1 MSWSAFRTA
10 WLAWIQQLYTGYF
23 ACVMATGIVSIALLL
38 NHTPFLSDALWAIG
52 GALLLFLLAIY
63 LLRWVRYPRDVQR
76 DATDP
81 TRLFGYF
88 TLVAGCGVLA
98 TRAALSSWVAVP
110 VILTAIAVIL
120 WLLFLYWAFAILL
133 FTNERPIEQSVNGAW
148 LIAIVATESLAIT
161 WVLLAHVHAGLIPA
175 LQFLSYAFWTFG
187 VLLYLIFIT
196 FIAYRFFFS
205 RVRPTDLT
213 PPYWINMGAMAITTV
228 AGVRLLQTPQPSA
241 FLASLRPYIAGFTIM
256 MWAWGTWW
264 IPLLVMIGIWKY
276 GVRRQPLRYEPAL
289 WSIVFP
295 LGMYA
300 TALHLLS
307 QLPGIEFFS
316 VVAPTFTWI
325 AFAAWLLVLA
335 GWLYSVLRAIARLR
349 MRDGSQQ
356 PSVVLTGS
364 EERLN
369 QGTWQA
375 PSDEGPEPPPQEEL
389 RRISDR

>member
-1 MSWSAFRTA
+1 MGWSAYRTA
-10 WLAWIQQLYTGYF
+10 WLAWIQQLYPGYF

-38 NHTPFLSDALWAIG
+38 NHAPFLSDVLWAIG

-63 LLRWVRYPRDVQR
+63 LLRWVRYPHDVQR

-88 TLVAGCGVLA
+88 TLIAACGVLA
-98 TRAALSSWVAVP
+98 TRAALSFWVVIP
-110 VILTAIAVIL
+110 VILTSIAVIL
-120 WLLFLYWAFAILL
+120 WLFFLYWAFAILIFL
-133 FTNERPIEQSVNGAW
+133 NERPIEQSVNGAW
-148 LIAIVATESLAIT
+148 LIAIVSTESLAIT
-161 WVLLAHVHAGLIPA
+161 WVLLANLHAGLMPVF
-175 LQFLSYAFWTFG
+175 QFLSYAFWTFG

-228 AGVRLLQTPQPSA
+228 AGVRLLQIMQPSP

-264 IPLLVMIGIWKY
+264 IPLLVMMGLWKY

-316 VVAPTFTWI
+316 VIAPTFTWL
-325 AFAAWLLVLA
+325 AFAAWLLVLV
-335 GWLYSVLRAIARLR
+335 GWLASVLRAIGRIHAGG
-349 MRDGSQQ
+349 GSQP
-356 PSVVLTGS
+356 PSVVLTGGA
-364 EERLN
+364 ERLN
-369 QGTWQA
+369 QKDWQA
-375 PSDEGPEPPPQEEL
+375 LSDEKPESSPQHQPYYVP
-389 RRISDR
+389 DR

>member
-1 MSWSAFRTA
+1 MGQSVFRAA

-23 ACVMATGIVSIALLL
+23 ACVMAGGIVSIALLL
-38 NHTPFLSDALWAIG
+38 NHDLFLSDMLWAVS

-63 LLRWVRYPRDVQR
+63 LLRWVRFPRDVHR

-88 TLVAGCGVLA
+88 TLVAAFGVLA
-98 TRAALSSWVAVP
+98 TRAALAAWVVVP
-110 VILTAIAVIL
+110 AILTALAVVL
-120 WLLFLYWAFAILL
+120 WLFFLYWAFGVLL

-148 LIAIVATESLAIT
+148 LIAIVGTESLAIT
-161 WVLLAHVHAGLIPA
+161 WVLLAKLHVGLMPV
-175 LQFLSYAFWTFG
+175 LQFLAYAFWTFG

-205 RVRPTDLT
+205 RLRPTDLT

-228 AGVRLLQTPQPSA
+228 AGVRLLQIPQPSP
-241 FLASLRPYIAGFTIM
+241 FLAGLRPYIEGFTIM

-264 IPLLVMIGIWKY
+264 IPLLVIIGIWKY
-276 GVRRQPLRYEPAL
+276 GIMRQPLRYEPGL
-289 WSIVFP
+289 WSIIFP

-307 QLPGIEFFS
+307 QLPGLVFFS
-316 VVAPTFTWI
+316 AVAPIFTWV
-325 AFAAWLLVLA
+325 AFAAWIIVMA

-349 MRDGSQQ
+349 RWDGIQNGSDGRTEGEQR
-356 PSVVLTGS
+356 SITGQTA
-364 EERLN
+364 R
-369 QGTWQA
+369 G
-375 PSDEGPEPPPQEEL
+375 
-389 RRISDR
+389 